1 MGKFL
6 AFTRVQEATADATGA
21 KFLQTAG
28 SSGKGMLAFFKKL
41 QSQEFR
47 YGYTDV
53 DPFAQSHPL
62 SGQRVA
68 TLTHTLQ
75 SSPAWDAPTDPALE
89 EAFERVKAKL
99 EGYVDDPR
107 QTLIASPRSE
117 EHTSELQSLMRNS
130 YAVFC
135 LKKKTKTTHT

>member
-28 SSGKGMLAFFKKL
+28 ISGKGMLAFFKKL

-68 TLTHTLQ
+68 TLTHPLQ
-75 SSPAWDAPTDPALE
+75 SSTE
-89 EAFERVKAKL
+89 ERRVGK
-99 EGYVDDPR
+99 ECVS
-107 QTLIASPRSE
+107 TCRSRWSQY
-117 EHTSELQSLMRNS
+117 H
-130 YAVFC
+130 Y
-135 LKKKTKTTHT
+135 KKNKRKN

>member
-28 SSGKGMLAFFKKL
+28 ISGKGMLAFFKKL
-41 QSQEFR
+41 PSQEFR
-47 YGYTDV
+47 SGYTDV

-68 TLTHTLQ
+68 TLTHTPQ
-75 SSPAWDAPTDPALE
+75 TSPAWAATTDPALE
-89 EAFERVKAKL
+89 EASERVKAKH
-99 EGYVDDPR
+99 EGYAADPSQSR
-107 QTLIASPRSE
+107 NAS
-117 EHTSELQSLMRNS
+117 
-130 YAVFC
+130 
-135 LKKKTKTTHT
+135 

>member
-1 MGKFL
+1 
-6 AFTRVQEATADATGA
+6 
-21 KFLQTAG
+21 
-28 SSGKGMLAFFKKL
+28 MLAFFKKL

-107 QTLIASPRSE
+107 PTLIAYPLSD
-117 EHTSELQSLMRNS
+117 
-130 YAVFC
+130 
-135 LKKKTKTTHT
+135 KKIGSASSRERVSQYV